1 MPAKGADSCVLTGED
16 LLARFTALDSF
27 LTTHQ
32 ALWKPRPFT
41 HLSLPWETAYPEL
54 SLWLRGRSLENA
66 ELAHNCPADLI
77 DAPEPFASLATLSAE
92 LSAVGELP
100 GHALETA
107 GHRLNVEVPGRKWQ
121 QIEAF
126 ASRLAFASQPR
137 HWLDWCSGKGHLG
150 RRLLGDGQQLT
161 CVEYDPALVA
171 SGQALSQRHHL
182 HALHVEQDVLA
193 ADAPGVLNAAHT
205 PVALHACGD
214 LHVRLMQ
221 LASAAGCE
229 QMAIAP
235 CCYNRIDRNEYQA
248 LSSAGSGSLLQLSL
262 EDLALPMS
270 ETVTAGARVR
280 RQRDISMARRLAF
293 DVLQRALRGVDEYL
307 PTPSLPA
314 SWLDKSFADYCRDL
328 AALKELSTVGSPDWV
343 VLEAVGWQRLAKV
356 RNLELLRGL
365 FRRPLE
371 LWLNLDRALFL
382 AEQGYVVRL
391 GTFCESSLTPRNLML
406 LAEHPSFTQPV
417 DNSVDGFVKDPISTP
432 VSRH

>member
-1 MPAKGADSCVLTGED
+1 MPAKGVDSSHVLTGEE
-16 LLARFTALDSF
+16 LLARFTALDAF
-27 LTTHQ
+27 LNEHQ

-41 HLSLPWETAYPEL
+41 HLSLDWEASYPEL
-54 SLWLRGRSLENA
+54 ALWLRGRSLGEA
-66 ELAHNCPADLI
+66 ESAHNQPADLA
-77 DAPEPFASLATLSAE
+77 DAPEPLASLAALSAE

-100 GHALETA
+100 GQTLEAA
-107 GHRLNVEVPGRKWQ
+107 GHRLNVDVPGRKWQ

-126 ASRLAFASQPR
+126 ASRLSFAAQPT

-150 RRLLGDGQQLT
+150 RRLLGSGQQLT
-161 CVEYDPALVA
+161 CVEYDPLLVA

-182 HALHVEQDVLA
+182 HALHVEQDVMA
-193 ADAPGVLNAAHT
+193 ADASTVLNVSHT

-221 LASAAGCE
+221 LASAAGCQ

-235 CCYNRIDRNEYQA
+235 CCYNRIDRSEYQP
-248 LSSAGSGSLLQLSL
+248 LSSAGSRSLLQLSL

-280 RQRDISMARRLAF
+280 RQRDSSMARRLGF
-293 DVLQRALRGVDEYL
+293 DLLQRQVRGVDEYL
-307 PTPSLPA
+307 PTPSLPSA
-314 SWLDKSFADYCRDL
+314 WLEKPFADYCRDL
-328 AALKELSTVGSPDWV
+328 AALKELSTIGSPDWSA
-343 VLEAVGWQRLAKV
+343 LEAAGWQRLSEV

-371 LWLNLDRALFL
+371 LWLTLDRALFL

-391 GTFCESSLTPRNLML
+391 GTFCSTPLTPRNLLL
-406 LAEHPSFTQPV
+406 LAER
-417 DNSVDGFVKDPISTP
+417 K
-432 VSRH
+432 

>member
-1 MPAKGADSCVLTGED
+1 MPAKGVDTSYVLTGET
-16 LLARFTALDSF
+16 LLARFTALDAF
-27 LTTHQ
+27 LIEHQ

-41 HLSLPWETAYPEL
+41 HLSLPWEIAYPEL
-54 SLWLRGRSLENA
+54 ASWLRGRSLEDA
-66 ELAHNCPADLI
+66 ERAHNHPADLI
-77 DAPEPFASLATLSAE
+77 DAPEPFAALAALSTE

-100 GHALETA
+100 GHTLETP
-107 GHRLNVEVPGRKWQ
+107 GHRLNVDVPGRKWL

-126 ASRLAFASQPR
+126 ASRLSFASPPA

-150 RRLLGDGQQLT
+150 RRLSGSGQQLT

-193 ADAPGVLNAAHT
+193 ADAASVISAQHT

-221 LASAAGCE
+221 LASAAGCQ

-235 CCYNRIDRNEYQA
+235 CCYNRINRNEYQA
-248 LSSAGSGSLLQLSL
+248 LSSAGLRSALQLSL

-280 RQRDISMARRLAF
+280 RQRDTSMARRLAF
-293 DVLQRALRGVDEYL
+293 DLLQRQVRRVDEYL
-307 PTPSLPA
+307 PTPSLPSA
-314 SWLDKSFADYCRDL
+314 WLDKPFADYCRDL
-328 AALKELSTVGSPDWV
+328 AALKELSTIGASDWQA
-343 VLEAVGWQRLAKV
+343 LEAAGWQRLAEV

-371 LWLNLDRALFL
+371 LWLNLDRAIFL

-391 GTFCESSLTPRNLML
+391 GTFCDAPLTPRNLLL
-406 LAEHPSFTQPV
+406 LAE
-417 DNSVDGFVKDPISTP
+417 
-432 VSRH
+432 RA